1 MDNNLINSLKMIQ
14 NSINEFSKAL
24 PDYIQEVEKNASEKD
39 LEQLKKHK
47 AEIDNLLS
55 KINVSNL

>member
-24 PDYIQEVEKNASEKD
+24 PDYIQEVEKSASEKD
-39 LEQLKKHK
+39 LEELKKHK

>member
-1 MDNNLINSLKMIQ
+1 MMQ
-14 NSINEFSKAL
+14 NSINEFSKVL
-24 PDYIQEVEKNASEKD
+24 PNYIQEVEKNATPED

>member
-1 MDNNLINSLKMIQ
+1 MMQ
-14 NSINEFSKAL
+14 NSINEFSKEL
-24 PDYIQEVEKNASEKD
+24 PNYIQEVEKHATPED